1 MLLLVAAAPA
11 ALGEQASD
19 FTLEDT
25 NPASVRFEN
34 PVSPRDYQP
43 QDVPGQDV
51 RSSWMAPEQ
60 AEQNTG
66 RQYRS
71 AVRSPGNFQLS

>member
-11 ALGEQASD
+11 ALGEQVSD

-34 PVSPRDYQP
+34 PVSPRDYQL
-43 QDVPGQDV
+43 QV
-51 RSSWMAPEQ
+51 
-60 AEQNTG
+60 TG
-66 RQYRS
+66 YYFGT
-71 AVRSPGNFQLS
+71 ATT